1 MELRTVLALIIG
13 VVLFIIALIFYIL
26 FSMQI

>member
-13 VVLFIIALIFYIL
+13 VVLFIFALIFYIL
-26 FSMQI
+26 FSMQV